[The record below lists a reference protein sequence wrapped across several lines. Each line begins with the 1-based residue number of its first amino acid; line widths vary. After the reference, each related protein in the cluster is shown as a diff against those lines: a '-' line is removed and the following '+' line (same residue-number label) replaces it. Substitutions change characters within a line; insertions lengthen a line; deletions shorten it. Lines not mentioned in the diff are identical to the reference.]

1 MNVAGWVGAYTAR
14 PGPPPRAGA
23 QRRGET
29 LTQVLERAVEEEEQ
43 RELRRQLQEA
53 AARLKGDHAAW
64 AAYRAYLAEVE
75 GTSGDG
81 IAEGEWDDEWQQ
93 RAAITW

>member
-1 MNVAGWVGAYTAR
+1 VGGGVHCAAGAA
-14 PGPPPRAGA
+14 AASGA

-53 AARLKGDHAAW
+53 AAARLKGDHAAW
-64 AAYRAYLAEVE
+64 AAYRADLAEVE